1 MSDCVTLIQGTR
13 LRATLIDEC
22 GAPIGGACSQFVTD
36 GFVSVAMTDNIEAP
50 DEFKVKNAGG
60 VFCVNQRSKPELNW
74 IDTVITLCKVNPELF
89 GFLTGSPLVY
99 DDTSPTPIAVG
110 FGTDSDQYATASL
123 ALELWTN
130 LGKVRGA
137 AACGAGGTQFGYLL
151 LPWLIEGTLGDLT
164 IENGPVSFVV
174 TTITSEG
181 NDWGTGPY
189 DVVNDVNGDPSPLL
203 AAIPTTRHRHLQ
215 LTSLAPPDSF
225 CGCQELI
232 IPS

>member
-13 LRATLIDEC
+13 LRVTLIDEC
-22 GAPIGGACSQFVTD
+22 GAPIGGDCSQFVTD

-50 DEFKVKNAGG
+50 DEFKTKLASGA
-60 VFCVNQRSKPELNW
+60 FCINQRSKPELNW
-74 IDTVITLCKVNPELF
+74 IDTVITLCRVNPELY

-99 DDTSPTPIAVG
+99 NDAVSPVPIG
-110 FGTDSDQYATASL
+110 FGTDSDQYATASF

-130 LGKVRGA
+130 LGKTRGA
-137 AACGAGGTQFGYLL
+137 SACGSGGTQYGYLL

-164 IENGPVSFVV
+164 IENGPASFVV

-181 NDWGTGPY
+181 NDWGVGPY
-189 DVVNDVNGDPSPLL
+189 DMQLDLNGDPSPLFE
-203 AAIPTTRHRHLQ
+203 AIPSTRHRHLQ
-215 LTSLAPPDSF
+215 LTSMAPPDSF